1 MSADTGE
8 APVVESA
15 RRKRTRDRL
24 IDAAYDV
31 FAEHGIA
38 AATVEQITE
47 QAGFTRGAFYSNFES
62 KEELFFALADRENQV
77 RFDRLEA
84 GLTAYLPERGQ
95 ITTNQISGIV
105 RDFLGLQP
113 DNRSWCL
120 MQSEFQ
126 MLALRD
132 PEVGKTYISGENRAM
147 SMLGARLDE
156 LVAMVGLRFTM
167 DSRELSQV
175 LGAIYSDGITR
186 VMLAGSSNPG
196 PDTIDEVSD
205 TIARIVQAFTEPIPA

>member
-1 MSADTGE
+1 MSVDSGD
-8 APVVESA
+8 APVIESA

-24 IDAAYDV
+24 IDAAYEV
-31 FAEHGIA
+31 FAEYGIA
-38 AATVEQITE
+38 TATVEQIAE
-47 QAGFTRGAFYSNFES
+47 RAGFTRGAFYSNFES

-84 GLTAYLPERGQ
+84 GLTEYLPENGR
-95 ITTNQISGIV
+95 ISTDQISSIV

-132 PEVGKTYISGENRAM
+132 PEVGKTYIAGEERAM
-147 SMLGARLDE
+147 TMLGDRLDE

-167 DSRELSQV
+167 NSRELSTV
-175 LGAIYSDGITR
+175 LGAIYSDGIAR
-186 VMLAGSSNPG
+186 VMLAGSTNPG
-196 PDTIDEVSD
+196 PDTVDAVSD
-205 TIARIVQAFTEPIPA
+205 TIARIVQAFTEPV